1 MAKPP
6 IIVNEKGDVELYET
20 IPDAEVA
27 LEPIDVENDEFTIFD
42 SDGLVIVPRVAADR
56 IHVELR
62 DSSPQEFE
70 PDQLQATLR
79 RFLSQ
84 LDEELTGASEDE
96 IWRSRLPALIEMI
109 RSVQARPRRSRF
121 RIWPWGR
128 S

>member
-6 IIVNEKGDVELYET
+6 IVVNDNGDVELYET
-20 IPDAEVA
+20 VREAETA
-27 LEPIDVENDEFTIFD
+27 LEPIDVENEEFTIFD
-42 SDGLVIVPRVAADR
+42 AEGLVIIPRVAADD
-56 IHVELR
+56 IHVELQ

-70 PDQLQATLR
+70 PEQLEATLR

-84 LDEELTGASEDE
+84 LDQELTGASEDE

-109 RSVQARPRRSRF
+109 RSVQARSRRSRF
-121 RIWPWGR
+121 RIWPWSR